1 MSRIYSY
8 LKSNYIIGVLIL
20 VGLFRI
26 LYYAAFAS
34 DFLFPDSETYLQYSG
49 DLLKGEPDPI
59 RTPVYPYFIKFLQ
72 SIYPNSLLI
81 IITVQI
87 IISLFSVFVFYK
99 IVDTLFTNKYL
110 IAGSTTIYG
119 IFLPIVYY
127 EKLILT
133 ESLSIAFATVFLY
146 ALLRFTKRPSY
157 TLSIL
162 ISFGVLFLIMLRPSF
177 LYLLPVFILFWAFRL
192 LFIRQHRGISY
203 VGLIGIC
210 CVLFALYAYAR
221 LNESKNQYFGITTIS
236 NSNFLNILL
245 GNKMYHDGNDSTIT
259 NYIIELSKSHD
270 NSYVQN
276 KINESY
282 TPDRVSAFIKENI
295 KQHPVKYLS
304 SCFERF
310 VSNKDSSI
318 FSNYSIFPGFYNNN
332 IAAFYTKKIE
342 LLTPN
347 VSFLGIIIFLLLS
360 IPLFIINKKYL
371 LIWVIP
377 LAHLT
382 LVFLSANA
390 EYPRLVFPAIPFL
403 VIVLLLDLKFIYSRM
418 DKEKRAIS

>member
-8 LKSNYIIGVLIL
+8 LKSHYIIGVLIL

-87 IISLFSVFVFYK
+87 IISLFSIYVFYK

-127 EKLILT
+127 DKLILT

-146 ALLRFTKRPSY
+146 ALIRFTKRPSY
-157 TLSIL
+157 SLSVL

-177 LYLLPVFILFWAFRL
+177 LYLLPIFILFWALRV
-192 LFIRQHRGISY
+192 LFIKQYKEISY

-210 CVLFALYAYAR
+210 FVLFSLYSYAR

-245 GNKMYHDGNDSTIT
+245 ENKMFYDGNDSTIT
-259 NYIIELSKSHD
+259 NNIIALSKSHN
-270 NSYVQN
+270 NSYIQN
-276 KINESY
+276 EINETY
-282 TPDRVSAFIKENI
+282 TPDRVSAFIKVNI
-295 KQHPVKYLS
+295 KKHPVKYLS

-318 FSNYSIFPGFYNNN
+318 FSNYAIFPGFYKNNT
-332 IAAFYTKKIE
+332 AAFYTKKAE
-342 LLTPN
+342 SLTPKI
-347 VSFLGIIIFLLLS
+347 SFVGVITFLLLS
-360 IPLFIINKKYL
+360 LPIFIINKKYL

-390 EYPRLVFPAIPFL
+390 EYSRLVFPTIPFL
-403 VIVLLLDLKFIYSRM
+403 VIVLVMDLKIVYSLTVR
-418 DKEKRAIS
+418 ERG